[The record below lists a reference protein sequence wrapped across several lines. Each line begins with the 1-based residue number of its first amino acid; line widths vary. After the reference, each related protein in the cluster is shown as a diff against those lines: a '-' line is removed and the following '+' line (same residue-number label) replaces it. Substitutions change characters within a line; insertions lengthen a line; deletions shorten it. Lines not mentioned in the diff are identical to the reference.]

1 MPVIQSGLRR
11 LTCAAVLVVCVASSQ
26 SEAPFARQGAGDAL
40 ESGFTTPPQSA
51 KPRVWWHWM
60 NGNITREGIKLDLEW
75 MHRVGIG
82 GFQNFDASLFGD
94 QVVEKR
100 LVYMTPEWKDAF
112 LYATQLADQLGLEEA
127 IAGSPG
133 WSESGG
139 PWVTAPQA
147 MKKLVWSETRVEGG
161 HPFSGALPRPPTAT
175 GPFQNVAR
183 VDFLAAMSGQTPKP
197 HPEFYQD
204 SAVVAYR
211 VPAADV
217 PVAALRPTITSSGG
231 AIDAG
236 PLSDGDYVK
245 SVGLPIA
252 AAGST
257 AWIQFEFSQPVAIR
271 GVSLAVAGFKW
282 PFGPPPPGPDVEAS
296 DDGRTYR
303 KAANIPRSTAEQNT
317 VSFAPVRARFFRVVF
332 APPPPNDF
340 GLGDLDFPM
349 PPPAE
354 EHQIAELVLHAGAR
368 VNRFEEKAAFAPLA
382 DLTPFPTPVVA
393 PEDAVRKASVVDLT
407 AKMRPDGM
415 LDWTPPAGQWVV
427 LRLGYSL
434 LGITNH
440 PAPPEGT
447 GFEVDKLNPEHVKSY
462 MTTYL
467 DNYQNAVGAL
477 MGKRGLQFLIS
488 DSWEAGAQNWTE
500 NMLAEFVKRRG
511 YDPHPWLPALT
522 GRVVESA
529 EASDRFLW
537 DFRRC
542 LSDML
547 AEYHYDQ
554 ITAILK
560 AQGMGHY
567 GEAHESGRAFIGDG
581 MEAKRTN
588 DVPMAAMWTQ
598 RPGVNA
604 EQHGFNADIRE
615 SASVAH
621 LYGQNLVAAESLTA
635 ASGAWA
641 WSPATLKPTA
651 DKELA
656 MGLNRFVIHTSV
668 HQPLVDK
675 GPGLGLGPF
684 GQWFTRNE
692 TWAEPA
698 KAWVSY
704 LARSSFMLQQ
714 GRFVADVAYFYG
726 EDSNI
731 TALFDKQA
739 PLVPAGYNFDYV
751 NAHALVHL
759 LSVSDGQLAAPSGMR
774 YRVLALDPNS
784 RHMSL
789 PVLRKIR
796 DLVAAGAVVS
806 GSKPVATPSLSDDDV
821 QFRAIAD
828 ELWGADPGAAGH
840 RTGKGTVYGN
850 GSLGDVLS
858 GLGVTPDFQFTKPNE
873 GTNLLFVHRVL
884 PDGDL
889 YYVNNRNDRT
899 ETVDATFRVS
909 GREAELWHA
918 DTGEREPASFR
929 IADGRTTVPLN
940 LEPWG
945 TVFVVFRKPA
955 AASERMLPK
964 IGEVALGSVEGSWE
978 VSFQA
983 NRGAP
988 ATITLDTLASWSDHA
1003 DAGVK
1008 YFSGTGTYTKAIQA
1022 PPSWFVKGAQL
1033 WLDLGDVQNLAE
1045 VSVNGVPL
1053 GVLWKKPFRSDI
1065 TGALKPG
1072 SNTIEVKVTNL
1083 WVNRIIGDR
1092 QPDAPKQF
1100 TFTRP
1105 VVYKAN
1111 SPLLPSG
1118 LLGPVRVLQLS
1129 TAR

>member
-1 MPVIQSGLRR
+1 
-11 LTCAAVLVVCVASSQ
+11 
-26 SEAPFARQGAGDAL
+26 
-40 ESGFTTPPQSA
+40 
-51 KPRVWWHWM
+51 M
-60 NGNITREGIKLDLEW
+60 NGNITKEGIKLDLEW

-82 GFQNFDASLFGD
+82 GFQNFDASLFAD
-94 QVVEKR
+94 QVVDKR

-139 PWVTAPQA
+139 PWVTPPQA
-147 MKKLVWSETRVEGG
+147 MKKLVWSETRVQGG
-161 HPFSGALPRPPTAT
+161 QPFSGALPKPPTTT
-175 GPFQNVAR
+175 GPFQNVPR
-183 VDFLAAMSGQTPKP
+183 VDFLAAMSGQKPKA

-211 VPAADV
+211 VPAAEL
-217 PVAALRPTITSSGG
+217 PMAELRPTVTSSGG
-231 AIDAG
+231 AIEAAS
-236 PLSDGDYVK
+236 LSDGDFVT
-245 SVGLPIA
+245 SVSLPIA
-252 AAGST
+252 AAGKT
-257 AWIQFEFSQPVAIR
+257 AWIQFEFPQPATIR
-271 GVSLAVAGFKW
+271 GASLAVAGFKW
-282 PFGPPPPGPDVEAS
+282 PFGPPPPGPDLEAS
-296 DDGRTYR
+296 DDGQTYR

-317 VSFAPVRARFFRVVF
+317 VSFAPVRARFFRLTF
-332 APPPPNDF
+332 PTAAPADL
-340 GLGDLDFPM
+340 GLGDFDLPL
-349 PPPAE
+349 PPPAK
-354 EHQIAELVLHAGAR
+354 EHQIAELVLHTAAR
-368 VNRFEEKAAFAPLA
+368 VNRFEEKAAFAPLIG
-382 DLTPFPTPVVA
+382 LMSFPTPVVS
-393 PEDAVRKASVVDLT
+393 PEDAVAKGSVVDLT
-407 AKMRPDGM
+407 SKMRPDGT
-415 LDWTPPAGQWVV
+415 LDWTPPAGAWVV

-447 GFEVDKLNPEHVKSY
+447 GLEVDKLNPEHVKAY
-462 MTTYL
+462 MNTYL
-467 DNYQNAVGAL
+467 DNYQSAVGSL
-477 MGKRGLQFLIS
+477 MGTRGLQFLIS

-500 NMLAEFVKRRG
+500 NMLAEFARRRG

-529 EASDRFLW
+529 QATDRFLW

-554 ITAILK
+554 ITTILK
-560 AQGMGHY
+560 GRGLGHY

-598 RPGVNA
+598 RPGVNE
-604 EQHGFNADIRE
+604 EQHGYNADIRE

-621 LYGQNLVAAESLTA
+621 LYGKNLVAAESLTA

-641 WSPATLKPTA
+641 WSPAALKPTA

-668 HQPLVDK
+668 HQPLLDK

-698 KAWVSY
+698 KAWASY

-714 GRFVADVAYFYG
+714 GRFVADIAYYYG

-731 TALFDKQA
+731 TALFDKKG
-739 PLVPAGYNFDYV
+739 PPIPAGYNFDYV
-751 NAHALVHL
+751 NADALVHL

-796 DLVAAGAVVS
+796 ELVAAGAVVS
-806 GSKPVATPSLSDDDV
+806 GPKPAATPSLSDDEAA
-821 QFRAIAD
+821 FGAIAD
-828 ELWGADPGAAGH
+828 ELWGPDPGAAER
-840 RTGKGTVYGN
+840 RTGKGTVFGD
-850 GSLGDVLS
+850 GSLSDVLS
-858 GLGVTPDFQFTKPNE
+858 RLGVMPDFEFTKPN
-873 GTNLLFVHRVL
+873 GDTNLLFVHRVL
-884 PDGDL
+884 ADGDF
-889 YYVNNRNDRT
+889 YYVNNRNDRA
-899 ETVDATFRVS
+899 EDVDATFRVS
-909 GREAELWHA
+909 GREAELWSA
-918 DTGEREPASFR
+918 DTGTREAASFR
-929 IADGRTTVPLN
+929 IAGGRTTVPLH

-955 AASERMLPK
+955 AAPTRMLPK
-964 IGEVALGSVEGSWE
+964 AAEAAVAGVDGSWE

-988 ATITLDTLASWSDHA
+988 ATITLDRLTSWSDSS
-1003 DAGVK
+1003 DTGVK
-1008 YFSGTGTYTKAIQA
+1008 YFSGTATYTKTIQA
-1022 PPSWFVKGAQL
+1022 ASGWFATGAHL

-1045 VSVNGVPL
+1045 VSVNSVPV
-1053 GVLWKKPFRSDI
+1053 GIVWKKPFRLDM

-1072 SNTIEVKVTNL
+1072 ANTLEVKVTNL
-1083 WVNRIIGDR
+1083 WVNRMIGDR
-1092 QPDAPKQF
+1092 QPNAPTQY

-1105 VVYKAN
+1105 VFYKAN

-1118 LLGPVRVLQLS
+1118 LLGPVRVVQVAP
-1129 TAR
+1129 AR

>member
-1 MPVIQSGLRR
+1 
-11 LTCAAVLVVCVASSQ
+11 
-26 SEAPFARQGAGDAL
+26 
-40 ESGFTTPPQSA
+40 
-51 KPRVWWHWM
+51 
-60 NGNITREGIKLDLEW
+60 
-75 MHRVGIG
+75 
-82 GFQNFDASLFGD
+82 
-94 QVVEKR
+94 
-100 LVYMTPEWKDAF
+100 
-112 LYATQLADQLGLEEA
+112 
-127 IAGSPG
+127 
-133 WSESGG
+133 
-139 PWVTAPQA
+139 
-147 MKKLVWSETRVEGG
+147 
-161 HPFSGALPRPPTAT
+161 
-175 GPFQNVAR
+175 
-183 VDFLAAMSGQTPKP
+183 
-197 HPEFYQD
+197 
-204 SAVVAYR
+204 
-211 VPAADV
+211 
-217 PVAALRPTITSSGG
+217 
-231 AIDAG
+231 
-236 PLSDGDYVK
+236 
-245 SVGLPIA
+245 
-252 AAGST
+252 
-257 AWIQFEFSQPVAIR
+257 
-271 GVSLAVAGFKW
+271 
-282 PFGPPPPGPDVEAS
+282 
-296 DDGRTYR
+296 
-303 KAANIPRSTAEQNT
+303 
-317 VSFAPVRARFFRVVF
+317 
-332 APPPPNDF
+332 
-340 GLGDLDFPM
+340 
-349 PPPAE
+349 
-354 EHQIAELVLHAGAR
+354 
-368 VNRFEEKAAFAPLA
+368 
-382 DLTPFPTPVVA
+382 
-393 PEDAVRKASVVDLT
+393 
-407 AKMRPDGM
+407 
-415 LDWTPPAGQWVV
+415 
-427 LRLGYSL
+427 
-434 LGITNH
+434 
-440 PAPPEGT
+440 
-447 GFEVDKLNPEHVKSY
+447 
-462 MTTYL
+462 
-467 DNYQNAVGAL
+467 
-477 MGKRGLQFLIS
+477 
-488 DSWEAGAQNWTE
+488 
-500 NMLAEFVKRRG
+500 
-511 YDPHPWLPALT
+511 
-522 GRVVESA
+522 
-529 EASDRFLW
+529 
-537 DFRRC
+537 
-542 LSDML
+542 
-547 AEYHYDQ
+547 
-554 ITAILK
+554 
-560 AQGMGHY
+560 
-567 GEAHESGRAFIGDG
+567 
-581 MEAKRTN
+581 
-588 DVPMAAMWTQ
+588 
-598 RPGVNA
+598 
-604 EQHGFNADIRE
+604 
-615 SASVAH
+615 
-621 LYGQNLVAAESLTA
+621 
-635 ASGAWA
+635 
-641 WSPATLKPTA
+641 
-651 DKELA
+651 
-656 MGLNRFVIHTSV
+656 
-668 HQPLVDK
+668 
-675 GPGLGLGPF
+675 
-684 GQWFTRNE
+684 
-692 TWAEPA
+692 
-698 KAWVSY
+698 
-704 LARSSFMLQQ
+704 
-714 GRFVADVAYFYG
+714 VADVAYFYG

-739 PLVPAGYNFDYV
+739 PLIPAGYNFDYV